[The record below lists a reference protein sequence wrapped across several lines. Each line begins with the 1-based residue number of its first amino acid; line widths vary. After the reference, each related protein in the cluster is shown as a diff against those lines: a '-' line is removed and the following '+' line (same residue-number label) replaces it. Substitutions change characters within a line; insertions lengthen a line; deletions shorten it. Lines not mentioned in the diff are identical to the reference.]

1 MDFLSQSLCYSFRG
15 QLRILMPILH
25 QLSFERFQLRMHWIG
40 WLRQL
45 FMLRLVAGFSFMFDF
60 RIFKQWHPI
69 FLMSLCVLAPLV
81 RDADG
86 NDSTKSRIK
95 IDRETTFL
103 TGPLRTDGTVDYPAG
118 INGRMKQGVA
128 PEHNACVLLCE
139 AMRPL
144 KAWEMPPEYFQE
156 IPRTPPPRDRS
167 YVRYL
172 AAEVADP
179 LTDAERQRV
188 ELILTFIEDD
198 PRPWT
203 RSEFPEVAK
212 VLDGDDEPL
221 KTVAAAAKRDRFY
234 SPIMTR
240 GLDDVDPLPLVAAMD
255 PMTTQMPYMVHSL
268 RFRAMLNL
276 GEGNQEAAWK
286 DLLACF
292 KLARLIGMGPSKI
305 HAQRHYMLEELN
317 CAAMEVFIR
326 ETDPSAVQ
334 AKRYLDALRSLPS
347 RARLSEKVDLFERCA
362 CLDSLLVIRA
372 NQEGAIAYLDC
383 EPGLAAAGKMVN
395 LFWKDAIDWN
405 KTLRIA
411 NRYYDRLVESLEKSN
426 AAQRHEEAKV
436 LQKKLKGIA
445 EKSIGIRGTDDTA
458 NGRAT
463 TESKSEILAA
473 IVAANLMSDI
483 DKYLLLESRVKQR
496 FAKNEITLAL
506 AARRKETRK
515 E

>member
-1 MDFLSQSLCYSFRG
+1 
-15 QLRILMPILH
+15 
-25 QLSFERFQLRMHWIG
+25 MHWVG

-45 FMLRLVAGFSFMFDF
+45 FMLRLGAGFSFMFDF

-69 FLMSLCVLAPLV
+69 FLMSLCVFAPLV

-118 INGRMKQGVA
+118 INGRMKQGVT

-240 GLDDVDPLPLVAAMD
+240 GLDDVDRVPLVAAMD

-305 HAQRHYMLEELN
+305 HAQHNYMLEELN

>member
-1 MDFLSQSLCYSFRG
+1 
-15 QLRILMPILH
+15 
-25 QLSFERFQLRMHWIG
+25 MHWIG
-40 WLRQL
+40 WLRHL
-45 FMLRLVAGFSFMFDF
+45 YMLRLVAGFSFMIDF

-69 FLMSLCVLAPLV
+69 FLMSLAVLAPLV

-86 NDSTKSRIK
+86 DDSTKSRIK

-103 TGPLRTDGTVDYPAG
+103 TCPSRTDGTVDYPTG
-118 INGRMKQGVA
+118 INGRMKQGVT
-128 PEHNACVLLCE
+128 PENNACVLLCE

-144 KAWEMPPEYFQE
+144 EAWEMPPEYFQE
-156 IPRTPPPRDRS
+156 IARTPSPRDRR

-179 LTDAERQRV
+179 STDTERQRV
-188 ELILTFIEDD
+188 ELVLTFIEDD

-203 RSEFPEVAK
+203 RSEFPEVAE

-240 GLDDVDPLPLVAAMD
+240 GLDDVDPVPLVAAMD
-255 PMTTQMPYMVHSL
+255 PMITQMSYMVHSL

-305 HAQRHYMLEELN
+305 HAQCNYMLEEVN
-317 CAAMEVFIR
+317 CAAIEVFIR
-326 ETDPSAVQ
+326 ETDPSAMQ

-362 CLDSLLVIRA
+362 YLDSLLVIRA

-405 KTLRIA
+405 ETLRIA
-411 NRYYDRLVESLEKSN
+411 NRYYDRLVNNMEMLDLT
-426 AAQRHEEAKV
+426 QRREEATT
-436 LQKKLKGIA
+436 LMQ
-445 EKSIGIRGTDDTA
+445 EWKSLSESAIGIRGTDNTA